1 MSQFLWQCQN
11 YGWLIWRSFKTGELW
26 TSQTRTLMTWWGIV
40 CYNCR
45 LHFFFAL
52 SILNSFR
59 HTKYRENRVCAKKIN
74 KRMHWLQRKM
84 KVNPNMYKNAP
95 PLNTQQIWQT
105 RNVEEFV
112 EELQFF
118 LSRDGLFLQIQNRN
132 YLQFVVFLYLVHK

>member
-1 MSQFLWQCQN
+1 
-11 YGWLIWRSFKTGELW
+11 
-26 TSQTRTLMTWWGIV
+26 
-40 CYNCR
+40 
-45 LHFFFAL
+45 
-52 SILNSFR
+52 
-59 HTKYRENRVCAKKIN
+59 
-74 KRMHWLQRKM
+74 M

>member
-1 MSQFLWQCQN
+1 MNITDEDTHDLMGDSLLQLPIAFL
-11 YGWLIWRSFKTGELW
+11 
-26 TSQTRTLMTWWGIV
+26 
-40 CYNCR
+40 
-45 LHFFFAL
+45 FAL

-118 LSRDGLFLQIQNRN
+118 LSRDGLFLQIQN
-132 YLQFVVFLYLVHK
+132 

>member
-11 YGWLIWRSFKTGELW
+11 YGWLIWHSFKTGELW

-52 SILNSFR
+52 SILNSSR

-84 KVNPNMYKNAP
+84 KVNPNMYKKCTTIEYTTNMAD
-95 PLNTQQIWQT
+95 
-105 RNVEEFV
+105 EECGRICGRTTI
-112 EELQFF
+112 F